1 MARARTRYVCQQCG
15 AVSVK
20 WQGRC
25 TECGGWNTFV
35 EEAEPPARATPTL
48 SPHGGGSARAVRLDE
63 VATEKHARFMTGVGE
78 FDRVAG
84 GGIVPGSLILVGGPP
99 GIGKSTLLLQIAEG
113 VGRGG
118 QEVLYVSGEESLG
131 QVRMRAERLGV
142 ATKRLVLLSE
152 IELESVRASVAEH
165 RPGLVLVDSIQ
176 TMFTS
181 GVESAPGSVSQVREC
196 TAALMRLAK
205 TSGVT
210 FVLVGHVTKE
220 GGLAGPRVMEHLVD
234 TVLYFEGDRLQS
246 YRILKAVK
254 NRFGSTSE
262 VGLFEMQAQG
272 LVDVPNASEFFL
284 SQRLEDAPGSCVVP
298 VMEGTRAL
306 LVELQALCN
315 KAAFGY
321 PARRATGIESNRL
334 VMLLAVMEKHGRLR
348 LAESDVFV
356 NVAGGMEVDEP
367 AADLGVMMA
376 IASTFTDRPL
386 RSGLAVV
393 GEVGL
398 GGEIRAVTHAQQ
410 RAIECAR
417 LGVREL
423 VLPAANLKGRLHD
436 TGGMTLHG
444 VRTLRE
450 AIRVCLAE
458 ARSHSPA
465 PEASRPPSPR
475 GPSRRAMPL
484 PEHDQPLG

>member
-1 MARARTRYVCQQCG
+1 MAKARTRYVCQQCG

-25 TECGGWNTFV
+25 TECGNWNTLV
-35 EEAEPPARATPTL
+35 EEAEPPPRAAATL
-48 SPHGGGSARAVRLDE
+48 SPHGGGGKAVRLDQ
-63 VATEKHARFMTGVGE
+63 VAAEKHARFFTGVGE

-131 QVRMRAERLGV
+131 QVRMRAQRLGV
-142 ATKRLVLLSE
+142 ATERLLLLPE
-152 IELESVRASVAEH
+152 IELESVRASVAE
-165 RPGLVLVDSIQ
+165 RSPGLVLVDSIQ

-181 GVESAPGSVSQVREC
+181 TVESAPGSVSQVREC

-205 TSGVT
+205 SSGVT

-220 GGLAGPRVMEHLVD
+220 GSLAGPRVMEHLVD
-234 TVLYFEGDRLQS
+234 TVLYFEGDRLQN

-284 SQRLEDAPGSCVVP
+284 SQRIEDAPGSCIVP
-298 VMEGTRAL
+298 VVEGTRAL
-306 LVELQALCN
+306 LVEVQSLCN

-321 PARRATGIESNRL
+321 PARRATGIDSNRL
-334 VMLLAVMEKHGRLR
+334 VMLLAVMEKHGRTR

-367 AADLGVMMA
+367 AADLGVLMA
-376 IASTFTDRPL
+376 IASSFTDRPV
-386 RSGLAVV
+386 RDGLAVV

-398 GGEIRAVTHAQQ
+398 GGEIRAVTQAQQ
-410 RAIECAR
+410 RVTECAR
-417 LGVREL
+417 MGVREL
-423 VLPAANLKGRLHD
+423 VLPAANLKARLHD
-436 TGGMTLHG
+436 TAGMTVRG
-444 VRTLRE
+444 VRTVRE
-450 AIRVCLAE
+450 AMRACLGD
-458 ARSHSPA
+458 ARPGDGEPTA
-465 PEASRPPSPR
+465 KRRDTPRRQPQRPETED
-475 GPSRRAMPL
+475 PL
-484 PEHDQPLG
+484 F